1 MTGLEIFLLVFLCG
15 ALVCVINLAR
25 EVRDRSWFIRV
36 MCTREMMIHIR
47 LSQAAR
53 GLEEY
58 FQKEIARQ
66 QECVKQGI
74 DPSQDADL
82 CRMKKQSTL
91 FKKRF
96 WKLVRLAKEYGLIYE
111 SWASAKEKSKR
122 YSDFIDPEDTSYRL
136 YLG

>member
-15 ALVCVINLAR
+15 ALVSVINLAR
-25 EVRDRSWFIRV
+25 EVRDRSWLIRV
-36 MCTREMMIHIR
+36 MCTREMMAH

-53 GLEEY
+53 GLQAY
-58 FQKEIARQ
+58 FQQEIARQ

-74 DPSQDADL
+74 DPSQDAEL
-82 CRMKKQSTL
+82 CRLKRKSTL

-96 WKLVRLAKEYGLIYE
+96 WKMVRLAKECGLIYE

-122 YSDFIDPEDTSYRL
+122 YSDFIDPEDTSCII
-136 YLG
+136 YLA